1 MNNPA
6 IVVVAYNRPASLKRL
21 LSSIAKGS
29 YPDSPITLH
38 ISIDKSDVPEVVQYA
53 QEFEWIFGPKI
64 VEVSAENLGL
74 KKHILQC
81 GALTEKYD
89 SIIVLED
96 DLVLAPHFY
105 QFANEGLQFYESDE
119 RIAGIS
125 LYNYQIAESCGYP
138 FQAIHDES
146 DVYFMQVASSWGQA
160 WTKQQWSLFSTWHK
174 ETEESKL
181 NLLPEY
187 ILQWGEHSWKKYF
200 INYLL
205 DKNRYFVFPQTSF
218 STNFEDFGTN
228 ATTSDLYQVE
238 LETSKRQMVLK
249 DFSDSQAIY
258 DVYFELEGSAL
269 NKHTSM
275 LAEYDVEVD
284 LFGQKP
290 ITKAANS
297 YFLST
302 RKGANPVFTFS
313 SKMRPLINNTIFN
326 VEGNEI
332 GLYRK
337 EDLDSAS
344 TDLGRFFSTS
354 LLQKVNSEMQGV
366 ISLSIVIPIVEYN
379 EEDLLKTLNS
389 IPFGVGLNECII
401 SCHKDSFD
409 SVKSSVASLGIN
421 VQILSSNTP
430 DESQLLKSGLDSAR
444 QEIVTW
450 CRPGSVFAADV
461 FDQLPKIFNAFA
473 EVNWIRGMEEQ
484 FTPES
489 YSVLNAA
496 PYRWNSHMLEKYSG
510 INYPHTTELMFW
522 RKSVYNNNEFP
533 EFSLSSKRNV
543 FMQKVNLYVVAYN
556 FGTRKVK
563 KGDQTLHSDFSKSLK
578 KHSFA
583 RKLLGSLSYIFF
595 RRNSSPLRLIFV
607 ETLELP
613 YVLRYDNE
621 DKRFY
626 SSKY

>member
-6 IVVVAYNRPASLKRL
+6 IVVVAYNRPASLQRL

-38 ISIDKSDVPEVVQYA
+38 ISIDKSDVPEVAQCA
-53 QEFEWIFGPKI
+53 QEFEWNFGPKT

-81 GALTEKYD
+81 GELTGKYD

-105 QFANEGLQFYESDE
+105 QFANKALQFYEKDE

-160 WTKQQWSLFSTWHK
+160 WTKKQWSSFKTWHK
-174 ETEESKL
+174 ESEDSKL

-205 DKNRYFVFPQTSF
+205 DKNRYFVFPQSSF
-218 STNFEDFGTN
+218 STNFEDPGTN
-228 ATTSDLYQVE
+228 ATTSDLYQVK

-258 DVYFELEGSAL
+258 DVYFELEGSTL
-269 NKHTSM
+269 NKHTTILS
-275 LAEYDVEVD
+275 EYDVEVD
-284 LFGQKP
+284 LYGQKP
-290 ITKAANS
+290 ITKAAKN

-302 RKGANPVFTFS
+302 RKGVNPVFTFS
-313 SKMRPLINNTIFN
+313 SKMRPLINNIIFN
-326 VEGNEI
+326 VEGDEI

-337 EDLDSAS
+337 EDLEPASAN
-344 TDLGRFFSTS
+344 LGSFFSTS

-366 ISLSIVIPIVEYN
+366 VSVSIVMPVVEFN
-379 EEDLLKTLNS
+379 KEDLLKTLHS
-389 IPFGVGLNECII
+389 IPFGNGLNECII
-401 SCHKDSFD
+401 SCPKNIFD
-409 SVKSSVASLGIN
+409 EVKSSVESIGII
-421 VQILSSNTP
+421 VQILSSNTT

-444 QEIVTW
+444 QEVITW
-450 CRPGSVFAADV
+450 CRPGSIFAADV
-461 FDQLPKIFNAFA
+461 FGQLPKIFNAFA
-473 EVNWIRGMEEQ
+473 EVNWIRGVEEQ
-484 FTPES
+484 ITQES
-489 YSVLNAA
+489 YSTVNTA
-496 PYRWNSHMLEKYSG
+496 PYRWNSHMLEKHSG
-510 INYPHTTELMFW
+510 KNYPYTTELMFW
-522 RKSVYNNNEFP
+522 RKSVYNSDEFS

-543 FMQKVNLYVVAYN
+543 FMQKVNLHVVAYN
-556 FGTRKVK
+556 FGTRKIK
-563 KGDQTLHSDFSKSLK
+563 ESDQTLRSEFPESLR

-583 RKLLGSLSYIFF
+583 RKFLGSLSYVFF
-595 RRNSSPLRLIFV
+595 HRNSSPLRLVFV

-613 YVLRYDNE
+613 YVLRYDNNS
-621 DKRFY
+621 KKFY